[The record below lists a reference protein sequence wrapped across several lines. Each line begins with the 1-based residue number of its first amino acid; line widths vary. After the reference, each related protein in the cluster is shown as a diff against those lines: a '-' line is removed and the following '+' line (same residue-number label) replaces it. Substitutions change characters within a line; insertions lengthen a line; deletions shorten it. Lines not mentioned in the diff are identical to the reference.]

1 LAHSKIN
8 FLKQM
13 KNKFTWMM
21 MASVVLQ
28 CAMATSTQALT
39 LAERKQIKHVVLEVP
54 LPEMPA
60 RAAEVVVKSAKAD
73 RSEVAVLAV
82 KSIMA
87 KHKAAAP
94 LVVAAIAKA
103 APDVAAAAAAAAVEV
118 DRTQAVA
125 VVEAAGMAAPL
136 ASAEIAAAVTQAS
149 PTQAVAIKTAAF
161 RGLASISAAAF
172 SFRTK
177 QGPIRNVTAE
187 LSSEFKTL
195 SANTLGISVA
205 QLEALSIYLPI
216 AYTFTGGTSVS
227 VTIPLPLGGDGR
239 ISAADLAALFSGPD
253 GALNVSELNRLSNPI
268 AAPPAVEI
276 QYGTPRV

>member
-1 LAHSKIN
+1 
-8 FLKQM
+8 
-13 KNKFTWMM
+13 

-28 CAMATSTQALT
+28 CAVATSAQALT
-39 LAERKQIKHVVLEVP
+39 LAERKQIEHVVLAVP

-136 ASAEIAAAVTQAS
+136 ASAEIAAAVTQVS
-149 PTQAVAIKTAAF
+149 PTQSRVIKAAAF

-172 SFRTK
+172 SFSTR

-187 LSSEFKTL
+187 LSSELKTL
-195 SANTLGISVA
+195 SSDTLGISVA
-205 QLEALSIYLPI
+205 QLEALAIYIPL

-227 VTIPLPLGGDGR
+227 VTIPLPLDGNGR
-239 ISAADLAALFSGPD
+239 ISAEDLATLFSGPG
-253 GALNVSELNRLSNPI
+253 GALNVTELNRLSKPI
-268 AAPPAVEI
+268 AASPAVEI